1 MEQANTNQLEQG
13 LQKLQTS
20 HQQLLDLAKEMLSD
34 ASLYPMDLLTTAVLN
49 RSLSLTDGFVELIRG
64 NNSLAAIHLV
74 RLHLDSLLRYSAAW
88 LVKDPHAF
96 AMEVFSGKSIKKI
109 KDKTG
114 ALMTDAYLVKQLAE
128 EYDWI
133 SGVYAETC
141 GYVHLSQKHYQS
153 ALRKKAGEEDTVEAI
168 ISKGDGFIPHGLKLD
183 SAGAMFEITNCI
195 YEYVFGWADTKHGGK
210 LSAKLQ
216 LK

>member
-1 MEQANTNQLEQG
+1 MEPNDDQLEQG
-13 LQKLQTS
+13 LQKLQAS
-20 HQQLLDLAKEMLSD
+20 HQQLLGLAKEMLTN
-34 ASLYPMDLLTTAVLN
+34 APLYPMDLLTTAVLN

-64 NNSLAAIHLV
+64 NNALAAIHLV

-88 LVKDPHAF
+88 LVEDPHAF
-96 AMEVFSGKSIKKI
+96 AMEVFSGKSVKKI

-114 ALMTDAYLVKQLAE
+114 SNMHDAYLVEQLAK

-133 SGVYAETC
+133 SSVYAETC

-153 ALRKKAGEEDTVEAI
+153 ALRKKEGEQGAVEAT
-168 ISKGDGFIPHGLKLD
+168 ISKGDGFISHGLKLN